1 MVSSKSVKSTIFQ
14 YLNHG
19 NRIESTNVGQS
30 MPCLPAMT
38 GNGKH
43 TTYVWWWLG
52 DGLWHCF
59 THITIHYYP
68 IIIPLIPI
76 VIPLLSQ
83 FIVALSPFSI
93 PPRTWSRAT
102 LGHSVIVFPAR
113 PSIRQ
118 AESLKKHA
126 VQGGASPSYKWVI
139 SPLTIEV
146 L

>member
-1 MVSSKSVKSTIFQ
+1 MV
-14 YLNHG
+14 
-19 NRIESTNVGQS
+19 
-30 MPCLPAMT
+30 MT
-38 GNGKH
+38 GGWFM
-43 TTYVWWWLG
+43 TLFYP
-52 DGLWHCF
+52 
-59 THITIHYYP
+59 HYYP
-68 IIIPLIPI
+68 LLSHYNPI
-76 VIPLLSQ
+76 NTIPLLSQ